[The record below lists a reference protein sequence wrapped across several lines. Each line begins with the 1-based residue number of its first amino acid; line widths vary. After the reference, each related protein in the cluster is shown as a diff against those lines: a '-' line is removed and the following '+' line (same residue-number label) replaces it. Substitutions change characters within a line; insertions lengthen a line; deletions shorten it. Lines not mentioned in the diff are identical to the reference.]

1 MAKLNIKNSLLLVLA
16 ALIWGTA
23 FVAQKDGAQLG
34 SFTFNGVRSFLGGF
48 VLLPV
53 IAFLGRKKTAD
64 ERKGVNKKGLLFGGI
79 CCGIMLFIASSLQQI
94 GLSFPDTDAG
104 KSGFI
109 TALYMVLVPILGL
122 FLGKKLNLRIVIS
135 VVVAVLGM
143 YLLCVNGGFSMSRG
157 DLFVLACSLFFAG
170 HILVIDH
177 FVASYDGVMLSCI
190 QFFTCGVLSV
200 LPMLI
205 FENPSLS
212 GILSSWLPI
221 CYTGIMSSGVAY
233 TLQIVGQKDM
243 NPTVASIIL
252 SLESVFAV
260 LAGMILLNETMLPK
274 EIFGCILMFI
284 AIILTQLPSKKE
296 AEING

>member
-48 VLLPV
+48 VLIPV
-53 IAFLGRKKTAD
+53 ILLLDKKKPAEKKSTD
-64 ERKGVNKKGLLFGGI
+64 KKGLLIGGI

-94 GLSFPDTDAG
+94 GLGFSDTDAG
-104 KSGFI
+104 KAGFI

-135 VVVAVLGM
+135 VIVAVLGM
-143 YLLCVNGGFSMSRG
+143 YLLCVNSGLSMSRG

-177 FVASYDGVMLSCI
+177 FVAKHDGVKLSCI
-190 QFFTCGVLSV
+190 QFFTCG
-200 LPMLI
+200 
-205 FENPSLS
+205 
-212 GILSSWLPI
+212 ILSLIPMFVFEDPNFSNILSAWLPL

-243 NPTVASIIL
+243 NPTVASILL

>member
-48 VLLPV
+48 VLIPV
-53 IAFLGRKKTAD
+53 ILLLDKKKSAQNKSTD
-64 ERKGVNKKGLLFGGI
+64 KKGLLIGGI
-79 CCGIMLFIASSLQQI
+79 CCGVMLFIASSLQQI

-143 YLLCVNGGFSMSRG
+143 YLLCVNSGLSMSRG

-177 FVASYDGVMLSCI
+177 FVASYNGVKLSCI
-190 QFFTCGVLSV
+190 QFFTCGVLS
-200 LPMLI
+200 LIPMFV
-205 FENPSLS
+205 FEDPNFSN
-212 GILSSWLPI
+212 ILSSWLPL

-233 TLQIVGQKDM
+233 TLQIVGQKNM

-296 AEING
+296 AKING

>member
-1 MAKLNIKNSLLLVLA
+1 MAKLNIKNSLLLILA
-16 ALIWGTA
+16 ALIWGVA

-48 VLLPV
+48 VLIPV
-53 IAFLGRKKTAD
+53 ILLLGKKKPVEKKSD
-64 ERKGVNKKGLLFGGI
+64 DKKGLLIGGI

-94 GLSFPDTDAG
+94 GLSFSDTDAG
-104 KSGFI
+104 KAGFI
-109 TALYMVLVPILGL
+109 TALYMVFVPIFSI

-143 YLLCVNGGFSMSRG
+143 YFLCINDSFSISKGDILILLC
-157 DLFVLACSLFFAG
+157 AIFFTG

-177 FVASYDGVMLSCI
+177 FVAKHDGVKLSCI
-190 QFFTCGVLSV
+190 QFFTCGVLS
-200 LPMLI
+200 LIPMFV
-205 FENPSLS
+205 FEDPNFSN
-212 GILSSWLPI
+212 ILSAWLPL

-243 NPTVASIIL
+243 NPTVASILL

-260 LAGMILLNETMLPK
+260 LAGMILLGETMLPR

-296 AEING
+296 AGLNG